1 MSARVVATA
10 KDLDKL
16 GEYQAQANDWLVPA
30 GIGGGD
36 DLIQPA
42 KARQLYLERARLAIN
57 QLGQLQCLKEF
68 MEPVDLQKYRNYIGF
83 VIYPIDLGTISERIH
98 NNFYR

>member
-1 MSARVVATA
+1 MATA

-16 GEYQAQANDWLVPA
+16 GEYLPQTNDWLVPA
-30 GIGGGD
+30 GIGSNGGD
-36 DLIQPA
+36 DTIQPA
-42 KARQLYLERARLAIN
+42 KAQQLYLERARLAIN
-57 QLGQLQCLKEF
+57 QLGQLDCLREF